1 MFNYFNRIILRT
13 DIINNFIVD
22 PNTQIKISN
31 WDPDFTAGIYK
42 NNAEYILN
50 NDYSTQMS
58 ALQYKLFADKN
69 QALLVILQGVD
80 ASGKDST
87 IRHVMNAFNPQ
98 SCKVVSFKK
107 PNEEEIS
114 HDYLWRIHKY
124 TPAKG
129 EIVIFNRSHYESVI
143 EERVRKLIPEA
154 IWSKRYNQINDFEKY
169 LFENNI
175 KIIKLFLHISK
186 DEQKKRLEKRINDPT
201 KQWKFSESDITGSRL
216 WDQYILAYEE
226 MLSKCSTKHIPWY
239 VIPAN
244 NKWLRNFAVAQII
257 INALDSMKLE
267 FPKAKIDLSKIFM
280 YDQ

>member
-1 MFNYFNRIILRT
+1 LFNSFNRIILRT
-13 DIINNFIVD
+13 DIINNFIVE
-22 PNTQIKISN
+22 PNTQIKLSN

-42 NNAEYILN
+42 NNADNILN
-50 NDYSTQMS
+50 NDYSNQMF

-143 EERVRKLIPEA
+143 EERVRKLIPEV

-175 KIIKLFLHISK
+175 KIIKLFLNISK

-201 KQWKFSESDITGSRL
+201 KQWKFSESDIIGRRS
-216 WDQYILAYEE
+216 WDRYTIAYEE
-226 MLSKCSTKHIPWY
+226 MLSKCSTKYIPWHI
-239 VIPAN
+239 IPAN
-244 NKWLRNFAVAQII
+244 NKWFRNFAVAQII

-267 FPKAKIDLSKIFM
+267 FPKAKIDLSKIFI